1 MTAAPSASIK
11 GVVFNDLNLNGVQ
24 SAGEPGI
31 NAVNVYLYD
40 STGTTLIA
48 STATSPGGAYNF
60 PNLVAGNYLVV
71 ESDPA
76 GYVSSTSNSVA
87 VSVAAGGSGTVNF
100 GDYQLSNTTLST
112 ITGTVFNDVNANGVI
127 DSGEAPLNGVTIQL
141 ANGSGTVIA
150 TTTTNATGGYT
161 FANLPAGSYT
171 VIETDPGGYT
181 STTLNNVGVTLS
193 SGTTATVNFG
203 DQAGA
208 VQIADPAVTKNGS
221 PSSATVGTIVV
232 YALTIG
238 NNGNLDATNVVLT
251 DTKPAFLD
259 IISITIS
266 PNPGLTPVISGNTF
280 TINFGTVTPT
290 DSYIVTVVTRVNS
303 QGVPPGGSN
312 VAAITTSAATAVTDR
327 TFNNNASAALQISSS
342 SSGGGSLS
350 SAKLPATGFAPNV
363 VTKLLS
369 QPNDLAYA
377 STDLVL
383 EVPSLGIKM
392 PIVGVP
398 KKDGAWDVSWLGKQ
412 AGWLEGTAFPSWSG
426 NSVLTGHVY
435 DSNGLP
441 GPFVNLSRLKY
452 GDKVIIHAYGQKYVF
467 EIRTNQ
473 VVAPNDTAAFKHE
486 EKAWLTLITCKEY
499 DAKTNT
505 YKQRVVVKAV
515 LVSVSLD
522 K

>member
-1 MTAAPSASIK
+1 
-11 GVVFNDLNLNGVQ
+11 V
-24 SAGEPGI
+24 
-31 NAVNVYLYD
+31 
-40 STGTTLIA
+40 
-48 STATSPGGAYNF
+48 
-60 PNLVAGNYLVV
+60 
-71 ESDPA
+71 
-76 GYVSSTSNSVA
+76 
-87 VSVAAGGSGTVNF
+87 TV
-100 GDYQLSNTTLST
+100 
-112 ITGTVFNDVNANGVI
+112 
-127 DSGEAPLNGVTIQL
+127 QL

-150 TTTTNATGGYT
+150 TTTTNASGGYN

-208 VQIADPAVTKNGS
+208 VRIADPAVTKNGS
-221 PSSATVGTIVV
+221 PSSATVGSIVV
-232 YALTIG
+232 YTLTVG
-238 NNGNLDATNVVLT
+238 NNGSLDATNVVLT

-280 TINFGTVTPT
+280 TINFGTVAPT
-290 DSYIVTVVTRVNS
+290 DSYIVTVVTRVNA

-312 VAAITTSAATAVTDR
+312 NVKITTSSTATDR
-327 TFNNNASAALQISSS
+327 LFNNNAQATLQI
-342 SSGGGSLS
+342 GGGASSL
-350 SAKLPATGFAPNV
+350 KVLPKTGFAPGV
-363 VTKLLS
+363 VTDLS
-369 QPNDLAYA
+369 HAQPQAYA
-377 STDLVL
+377 STDVTV
-383 EVPSLGIKM
+383 EIPSLGIKV

-398 KKDGAWDVSWLGKQ
+398 QKKDGTWDVSWLGKQ

-426 NSVLTGHVY
+426 NSMLTGHVY

-473 VVAPNDTAAFKHE
+473 VVAPNDTSAFKHE
-486 EKAWLTLITCKEY
+486 EQAWLTLITCKEY